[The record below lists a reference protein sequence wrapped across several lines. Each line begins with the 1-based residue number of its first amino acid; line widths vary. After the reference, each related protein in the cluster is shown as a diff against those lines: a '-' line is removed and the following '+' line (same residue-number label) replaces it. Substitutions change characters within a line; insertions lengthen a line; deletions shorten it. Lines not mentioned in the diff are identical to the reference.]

1 MILEKGRIQGS
12 CGQAKW
18 APSRFFINGL
28 TWGPPINGRKI
39 HGFHSGVYFTR
50 MSMEWHGGG
59 PTSNWDLQ
67 GPPWAPD
74 VSTLTAP
81 LGKWWLEL
89 GSTRRF
95 FSFRSFEIAWLYFH
109 AWSGGQAP
117 WSCAVGKSSMSTDG
131 CIQPFR
137 STLGFVPQSPPVSN
151 AFLNGDSPPDF
162 LYKDLGTIIQ
172 SKLQPIYKW
181 MANKSGAGC
190 LFIYIYM
197 KMYNVVYFTYILEP
211 FSFFDSRL

>member
-1 MILEKGRIQGS
+1 MG
-12 CGQAKW
+12 
-18 APSRFFINGL
+18 
-28 TWGPPINGRKI
+28 
-39 HGFHSGVYFTR
+39 FTR
-50 MSMEWHGGG
+50 GFISPVCPWSDMGGVLLLTGIYKAHLGPRMSLH
-59 PTSNWDLQ
+59 LL
-67 GPPWAPD
+67 PPWESGGWNLVPPA
-74 VSTLTAP
+74 
-81 LGKWWLEL
+81 G
-89 GSTRRF
+89 F

-190 LFIYIYM
+190 LFIYIYI
-197 KMYNVVYFTYILEP
+197 YEDV
-211 FSFFDSRL
+211 